1 MEAMRT
7 LNILTKLAFFA
18 LIAFS
23 LLPLPQFEGKGMEF
37 RASSFPLAPLALL
50 LYWRLRRRGQPY
62 PYLAETL
69 ILLPFIIDLFG
80 NAANLY
86 DTLVHYDDV
95 CHFLNWVFLVSGLGL
110 LIAPK
115 VQSRTVLFFLMLGLG
130 SITHT
135 LWEIGEYIGMKS
147 GAGRLF
153 LTYEDTLGDFILS
166 LAGSLLGALL
176 TVALAKK
183 QVRS

>member
-1 MEAMRT
+1 MRALNT
-7 LNILTKLAFFA
+7 LVKLVFFGLVA
-18 LIAFS
+18 TS
-23 LLPLPQFEGKGMEF
+23 LLPLPQFEGKGMLF
-37 RASSFPLAPLALL
+37 RAFFFPLAPLALY
-50 LYWRLRRRGQPY
+50 LYWRFRRPGQPY
-62 PYLAETL
+62 PHPAETL

-86 DTLVHYDDV
+86 DTFVHYDDV
-95 CHFLNWVFLVSGLGL
+95 CHFLNWIFLVSGLGL

-135 LWEIGEYIGMKS
+135 LWEIGEYVGMRS

-153 LTYEDTLGDFILS
+153 LTYEDTIGDFILS
-166 LAGSLLGALL
+166 LAGSIAGALL
-176 TVALAKK
+176 SIAFTKK
-183 QVRS
+183 PTRS